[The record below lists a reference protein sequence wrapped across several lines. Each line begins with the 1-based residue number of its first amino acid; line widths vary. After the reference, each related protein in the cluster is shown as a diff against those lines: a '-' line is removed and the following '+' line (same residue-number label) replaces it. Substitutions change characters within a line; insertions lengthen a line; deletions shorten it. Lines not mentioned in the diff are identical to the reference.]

1 MAPVRARGALR
12 LEAALMGAAAMADMA
27 ADILRR
33 TTTSGLGARLSG
45 QWTGRGA
52 CVYKKSR
59 AEMVP
64 RYFGFEDCKKRR
76 KARLDRCARDF

>member
-1 MAPVRARGALR
+1 MSLRGLSGWALTLAPVRARGALR

-33 TTTSGLGARLSG
+33 TTTSGLGARLNG

-52 CVYKKSR
+52 CVYEYKNQ
-59 AEMVP
+59 
-64 RYFGFEDCKKRR
+64 
-76 KARLDRCARDF
+76 RL

>member
-1 MAPVRARGALR
+1 MVANRREDWPFEPASRAGAARGALR

-33 TTTSGLGARLSG
+33 TTTSGLGARLHG

-52 CVYKKSR
+52 CVYEYKNQ
-59 AEMVP
+59 
-64 RYFGFEDCKKRR
+64 
-76 KARLDRCARDF
+76 RL

>member
-33 TTTSGLGARLSG
+33 TTTSGLGARLNG

-52 CVYKKSR
+52 CV
-59 AEMVP
+59 
-64 RYFGFEDCKKRR
+64 
-76 KARLDRCARDF
+76 

>member
-1 MAPVRARGALR
+1 MAPVRTRGALR

-45 QWTGRGA
+45 Q
-52 CVYKKSR
+52 
-59 AEMVP
+59 
-64 RYFGFEDCKKRR
+64 
-76 KARLDRCARDF
+76 